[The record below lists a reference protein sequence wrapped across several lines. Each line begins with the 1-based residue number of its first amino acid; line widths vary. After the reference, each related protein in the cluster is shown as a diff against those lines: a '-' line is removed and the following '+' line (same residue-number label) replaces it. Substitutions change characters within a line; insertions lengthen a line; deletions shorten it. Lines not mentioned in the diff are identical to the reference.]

1 MHMHCQEQCPCIVR
15 KKPQVPNTAR
25 QAAVIIVIINIAII
39 ENNMNVGC
47 AKLLQSCL
55 RLCDPARLLCP
66 WDSPGKN
73 T

>member
-1 MHMHCQEQCPCIVR
+1 MCVFGNSCDNVSNDVMVEVM
-15 KKPQVPNTAR
+15 
-25 QAAVIIVIINIAII
+25 VIIVIINIAII

-47 AKLLQSCL
+47 AKLLQSYL

>member
-1 MHMHCQEQCPCIVR
+1 VSVTCVFGNSCDNVSNDVMV
-15 KKPQVPNTAR
+15 QVM
-25 QAAVIIVIINIAII
+25 VIIVIINIAII